1 MIIYAIKE
9 DYEAPSAYYVS
20 KAAAEWAIKNKVGV
34 LNPLWDYVVEIEVT
48 E

>member
-9 DYEAPSAYYVS
+9 DYEAPYAYYAS
-20 KAAAEWAIKNKVGV
+20 KAAAEWAIENKIEFDS
-34 LNPLWDYVVEIEVT
+34 NFHYVIEIEVI